1 MAHSSK
7 EDLMKLLKKL
17 RQEKPAPSSHLLL
30 NNYPTNSRF
39 AEAYRTLRTNILF
52 SFMEKK
58 FRSLLIT
65 SAGQAEGKTNA
76 VANLAYTTAQ
86 AGRSVL
92 MIDADLRKP
101 TLTKLISSQES
112 PGLTGLLSN
121 LFGTD
126 IGSGSLERFG
136 ISDLLRL
143 LSLQKKTGLLRLSD
157 GKEKVELFFFQG
169 EPADLNWLT
178 RPEKKKLAALL
189 INNGTLAEE
198 HVTSAIARQ
207 KDTGQKLGS
216 ILINMG
222 LLQEADLKGPL
233 SIHMME
239 GLRVALQMNKGEFY
253 FKELPE
259 SDFDRSS
266 FDPVDF
272 HRLYKQPVDF
282 HRLYK
287 QMVLGKE
294 ELPYLQEEINSAI
307 LKTGEPNLFLLP
319 SGNLPPNP
327 SELLGSKRM
336 SFLLSNLKKRFDVLI
351 IDSAPILPASDAL
364 VLAPEADG
372 VLLMVKAGLINRQ
385 MVKKA
390 VEQLRVAQANL
401 LGVALNHVDIKREG
415 YYKYYHKYYSQY
427 YGEGA

>member
-1 MAHSSK
+1 M
-7 EDLMKLLKKL
+7 
-17 RQEKPAPSSHLLL
+17 
-30 NNYPTNSRF
+30 NNYPAKSRF

-52 SFMEKK
+52 PFMEKK

-65 SAGQAEGKTNA
+65 SAGQDEGKTSA
-76 VANLAYTTAQ
+76 VANLAYTIAQ

-101 TLTKLISSQES
+101 TLTKLTSSQES

-121 LFGTD
+121 LFGAD
-126 IGSGSLERFG
+126 IGKGSLERFG

-157 GKEKVELFFFQG
+157 EKEEVELFFFQG
-169 EPADLNWLT
+169 ELVDLNWLT
-178 RPEKKKLAALL
+178 RPEEKKLAALL
-189 INNGTLAEE
+189 INNGTLDEE
-198 HVTSAIARQ
+198 HATSAIARQ
-207 KDTGQKLGS
+207 KDTGQKLGF

-222 LLQEADLKGPL
+222 LLKEDALKGPL
-233 SIHMME
+233 TIHMME
-239 GLRVALQMNKGEFY
+239 GFRVALQMNKGEFY

-272 HRLYKQPVDF
+272 HRLYKQ
-282 HRLYK
+282 
-287 QMVLGKE
+287 MILGEE
-294 ELPYLQEEINSAI
+294 ELPYLQEKINSAI
-307 LKTGEPNLFLLP
+307 LKTNAPNLFLLP
-319 SGNLPPNP
+319 SGDLPPNP

-372 VLLMVKAGLINRQ
+372 VLLMVKAGLINRE

-390 VEQLRVAQANL
+390 VEQLRVARAHL
-401 LGVALNHVDIKREG
+401 LGVALNYVDIKREG

-427 YGEGA
+427 HGEGA